1 MQKAVLKLTK
11 LIIDK
16 ADTRANKFYFTLK
29 YLENNKEENQI
40 RGVYDFSESIDDFAE
55 KVIRDI
61 KRNTQ
66 KKISNYIDDE
76 DDPLGSYVN
85 VLMDEKDEGLQQDKL
100 AREIKRLKE
109 KVKNF
114 KSSSMSTE
122 YIKKY
127 QELSTLQADL

>member
-1 MQKAVLKLTK
+1 MQKVVLKLTK

-16 ADTRANKFYFTLK
+16 ADTRDNKFYFTLK
-29 YLENNKEENQI
+29 YLENDREENQI
-40 RGVYDFSESIDDFAE
+40 KGVYDFSEPIDDFAE
-55 KVIRDI
+55 KVISSI

-66 KKISNYIDDE
+66 KKISSYLEDE
-76 DDPLGSYVN
+76 DDPLGGYVN
-85 VLMDEKDEGLQQDKL
+85 VLMDEKEEGLQQDKL

-127 QELSTLQADL
+127 QELTTLQADL